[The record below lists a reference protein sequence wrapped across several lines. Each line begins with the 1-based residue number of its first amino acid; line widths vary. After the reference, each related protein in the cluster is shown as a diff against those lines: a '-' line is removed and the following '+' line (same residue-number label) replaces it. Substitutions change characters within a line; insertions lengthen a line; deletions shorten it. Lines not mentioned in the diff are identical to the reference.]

1 MKNNRRTNGK
11 RPGRRRFLARMVG
24 LALALG
30 LPSVARAFWVRQ
42 LGVRTVEKKNF
53 DFDPASGLLNLK
65 GRDPA
70 PYKLSVGG
78 LARAPFSLDY
88 REMIALPAVDQVS
101 DFHCVEGWS
110 VPDVAWRGF
119 RFRELAERAEPLPE
133 AKYVVFH
140 SLGQTG
146 AKPKGQAHYIESFPL
161 SRLLDPGQEII
172 LAHGLG
178 GKPLPLDHGAPL
190 RVIAPHD
197 LAYKSIKFVE
207 RVEFAAKPRP
217 GWWTLANPIYP
228 MEAPIPK
235 GRLKGKPGRAAS

>member
-1 MKNNRRTNGK
+1 MRNRKTK
-11 RPGRRRFLARMVG
+11 KPGRRRFLARMVG
-24 LALALG
+24 AALALG

-53 DFDPASGLLNLK
+53 SFDPENGLVKFRGKEPEPYALK
-65 GRDPA
+65 VDGLVGQPFT
-70 PYKLSVGG
+70 LS
-78 LARAPFSLDY
+78 Y
-88 REMIALPAVDQVS
+88 REMLSLPARDQVS

-110 VPDVAWRGF
+110 VPDVPWRGF
-119 RFRELAERAEPLPE
+119 SFGELAKRAKPLPE

-146 AKPKGQAHYIESFPL
+146 VRPKGQGHYIESFPL
-161 SRLLDPGQEII
+161 DRLLDPKQEII
-172 LAHGLG
+172 LAHGLM

-190 RVIAPHD
+190 RVIAPRD
-197 LAYKSIKFVE
+197 LAYKSIKFVQ
-207 RVEFAAKPRP
+207 RVEFAASPRP

-228 MEAPIPK
+228 IDAPVPA